1 LAPAR
6 TVTED
11 GFVDLYRSADQM
23 EAMLIRMVLDGTD
36 IRYYI
41 ANENMNRV
49 LPMPGADMLLRV
61 ERQRAAEAAQLLTEA
76 GLKAVQSGPWRR

>member
-6 TVTED
+6 TVTEN

-49 LPMPGADMLLRV
+49 LPMPGAEMLLRV
-61 ERQRAAEAAQLLTEA
+61 ESRRAAEAAQLLAAA
-76 GLKAVQSGPWRR
+76 GLEAVQPGLWRR